1 MVGAVGL
8 VSRTLQTR
16 VHVQI
21 TDELLCC
28 HAPNHF
34 AAAVLYNHQHTAAG
48 LKRLSR
54 VRRKHLDILYGIKLR
69 PSVRE
74 IVFFE
79 LLGIL
84 PNVSISRISITITT
98 KESGAQGSMT
108 GRRQP
113 GKGEG
118 LWSEAHYFRPRK
130 YQIRRRCL
138 AAAEQVTL
146 TASRMTAV
154 TPDATILHIAR
165 HNSKTCSIDS

>member
-130 YQIRRRCL
+130 YQIRRKCL
-138 AAAEQVTL
+138 AAAEQVTS

-154 TPDATILHIAR
+154 TPGATILHIAR
-165 HNSKTCSIDS
+165 HNSKSCSIDR